1 MIITAIERTPKRRGR
16 VDVYVDGASAFDVAR
31 SVATAHGLRP
41 GMSIAREQIDAIVAA
56 DVRRQALDVAGAMLA
71 RRPRSEREVRQR
83 LKQRGFEPALV
94 DETVRKLVTAKLLD
108 DAEFARSWTES
119 RDRTSPRGQRL
130 IVQELRANGVAAG
143 VALEA
148 ASAVSDEDAAYR
160 LASRRLPSLERLEYE
175 AFRNRLGAY
184 LQRRGFGWD
193 VCRATVARCWR
204 ELGRDATDEE
214 AGGL

>member
-1 MIITAIERTPKRRGR
+1 MPKRRGR
-16 VDVYVDGASAFDVAR
+16 VDVYVDGAPAFDVAR
-31 SVATAHGLRP
+31 SIASTHGLRP
-41 GMSIAREQIDAIVAA
+41 GMPIAREQIEAIVAA

-83 LKQRGFEPALV
+83 LKQHKFEPALV
-94 DETVRKLVTAKLLD
+94 DETVRKLVSAKLLD

-130 IVQELRANGVAAG
+130 IVQELRANGVEAG
-143 VALEA
+143 VAQEA
-148 ASAVSDEDAAYR
+148 AAAVSDEDAAYR
-160 LASRRLPSLERLEYE
+160 LAARRLRSLERLEHD

-204 ELGRDATDEE
+204 ELGRDAAEE
-214 AGGL
+214 ETAGL